1 MLASQAWQELGDGIF
16 RRRYPSLDLNIG
28 VVLGADAALVVD
40 SRATPSQA
48 RELRTELAQLTDLP
62 VGWLFNTH
70 YHWDHTFGNQCFIGA
85 QVWGHEECRRMLVDH
100 GLQMLNERL
109 AKESPQGQDALE
121 ELVITPPSETFRE
134 RAMIDLGNRT
144 AEFVHFGRG
153 HTNSDAVVHVDGV
166 TFAGDLIE
174 EGGPPGMGDSFP
186 ISWVETVGQL
196 ANEARPIVV
205 PGHGDVVDVEYVVV
219 TRFDL
224 AWIALSAEAAW
235 KAGQAPDQIDL
246 KGAPYPAEV
255 AAEAVSRAYSE
266 LESFS
271 KFSQ

>member
-1 MLASQAWQELGDGIF
+1 MLASHAWQEIGDGIF

-28 VVLGADAALVVD
+28 VVLGTDAALVVD

-48 RELRTELAQLTDLP
+48 RQLRTELAQLTDLP

-70 YHWDHTFGNQCFIGA
+70 YHWDHTFGNQCFIEA
-85 QVWGHEECRRMLVDH
+85 QLWGQEECRRMLVDH
-100 GLQMLNERL
+100 GLQMLDQVL
-109 AKESPQGQDALE
+109 ASVSLEEQEALK

-174 EGGPPGMGDSFP
+174 EGGPPGVGDSFP

-196 ANEARPIVV
+196 ANEARPVVV

-224 AWIALSAEAAW
+224 AWIARTAQDAW
-235 KAGQAPDQIDL
+235 NEGRTAGEIDL
-246 KGAPYPAEV
+246 TGAPFPAEV
-255 AAEAVSRAYSE
+255 AAEAMSRAYSE